1 MLNSLRALYHVA
13 AANLRVRLRD
23 RRLLAV
29 VAGCVYLGHLVVAG
43 QIELA
48 LAEQSYRGVEN
59 AAWMGALMSLT
70 ASMVVALFG
79 FYLVRG
85 ALARDRQAR
94 LGPLVAS
101 SPVGS
106 LTYLLGTWAGSVLFL
121 LCLVGVMAASV
132 TVLVVLRGHG
142 VPRPG
147 PLLAPFLLFS
157 VPVAAVTAALALAF
171 ECVPGLGGRV
181 GGGIY
186 FFLALGA
193 LILPIATA
201 LPMDLLGLTTLHE
214 SMTEALL
221 AQHPEATPGDMF
233 AFGYFEDVGTLTP
246 FRWDGVAVTAGLVGE
261 RLGLVLASGG
271 LVAGAGLFFRRFD
284 PSPEGWARRMRAIG
298 SGDADDAASSSG
310 ETDPIPGEAVPSSDP
325 SVSPDATD
333 ASARP
338 SLGTLPGRRTLRPL
352 RLIWAELKLA
362 LGSPSR
368 LWKLGAVGIAVAG
381 FVAPSSAGVLILAWL
396 WPMPLWAALGTRPA
410 VHQTTPL
417 LATTLYPRARR
428 VAAWAAGAL
437 VALGLTLG
445 PLLLGG
451 NGGVL
456 VGALFV
462 PALAL
467 AAGRL
472 AGTPRLFE
480 ITFLVLWYLGPANQ
494 QAALDFGGVTAA
506 PPATQIGFLGAAILF
521 LGGSVARR

>member
-1 MLNSLRALYHVA
+1 MLHTLRALYHVA

-59 AAWMGALMSLT
+59 AAWMGTLMSLT
-70 ASMVVALFG
+70 ASMVVLLFG

-94 LGPLVAS
+94 LGPLIAS

-106 LTYLLGTWAGSVLFL
+106 LAYLLGTWAGSALFL
-121 LCLVGVMAASV
+121 LSLVGVMAASV
-132 TVLVVLRGHG
+132 AVLVVLQGHG

-147 PLLAPFLLFS
+147 PLLTPFLLFS
-157 VPVAAVTAALALAF
+157 APVAAVTAALALAF

-181 GGGIY
+181 GGVLY
-186 FFLALGA
+186 FVLALAA
-193 LILPIATA
+193 LVLPVTTS

-214 SMTEALL
+214 SMVEALL
-221 AQHPEATPGDMF
+221 AQHPKATPGDMF
-233 AFGYFEDVGTLTP
+233 SFGYFKDVGGLTT
-246 FRWDGVAVTAGLVGE
+246 FRWDGVAATAGLVGQ
-261 RLGLVLASGG
+261 RLGLVLASMG
-271 LVAGAGLFFRRFD
+271 LVVGSGLFFRRFD
-284 PSPEGWARRMRAIG
+284 PSPEGWARTRRRVQDAVTAATDKAA
-298 SGDADDAASSSG
+298 SPTPDTSAAPSDDADR
-310 ETDPIPGEAVPSSDP
+310 
-325 SVSPDATD
+325 
-333 ASARP
+333 SARP

-352 RLIWAELKLA
+352 RLIGAELKLA
-362 LGSPSR
+362 LGSQS
-368 LWKLGAVGIAVAG
+368 WTWTLGALGIVVAG
-381 FVAPSSAGVLILAWL
+381 VVAPSSAGVLILAWL

-410 VHQTTPL
+410 VHQTGPL
-417 LATTLYPRARR
+417 LATTLYPRAQR
-428 VAAWAAGAL
+428 VAAWTAGAL

-445 PLLLGG
+445 PLLLAG
-451 NGGVL
+451 NWGVL
-456 VGALFV
+456 VGVAFV

-472 AGTPRLFE
+472 AGSPRLFE
-480 ITFLVLWYLGPANQ
+480 VTFLVLWYLGPTNR

-506 PPATQIGFLGAAILF
+506 PPATQIGFLGAALIL
-521 LGGSVARR
+521 LGLALIKRR

>member
-1 MLNSLRALYHVA
+1 MLNRLRAVSHVA

-43 QIELA
+43 DIELA

-59 AAWMGALMSLT
+59 AAWTGTLTSLT
-70 ASMVVALFG
+70 ASMVVLLFG

-85 ALARDRQAR
+85 ALERDRQAR
-94 LGPLVAS
+94 LGPLIAS

-106 LTYLLGTWAGSVLFL
+106 LAYLLGTWAGSALFL
-121 LCLVGVMAASV
+121 LGLVGVMAASGA
-132 TVLVVLRGHG
+132 VLVVLRGHG
-142 VPRPG
+142 GPQPG

-157 VPVAAVTAALALAF
+157 APVAAVTAALALAF
-171 ECVPGLGGRV
+171 ECVPGLQGRLGGV
-181 GGGIY
+181 LY
-186 FFLALGA
+186 FVLALGT
-193 LILPIATA
+193 LILPIAA
-201 LPMDLLGLTTLHE
+201 DLPMDLLGLTTLHE
-214 SMTEALL
+214 SMVEALL

-233 AFGYFEDVGTLTP
+233 AFGYFDDVGTLTP
-246 FRWDGVAVTAGLVGE
+246 FRWDGVAVTAGLVGQ
-261 RLGLVLASGG
+261 RLGLVLASVG

-298 SGDADDAASSSG
+298 AGAPD
-310 ETDPIPGEAVPSSDP
+310 EPPVPSSENGA
-325 SVSPDATD
+325 SPGGAAPASAPAPDTTD
-333 ASARP
+333 SSARP

-362 LGSPSR
+362 LGSRSR
-368 LWKLGAVGIAVAG
+368 TWWGGAIGIAVAG
-381 FVAPSSAGVLILAWL
+381 VVAPSSAGVLILAWL

-410 VHQTTPL
+410 VHRTTPL
-417 LATTLYPRARR
+417 LATALYPRAQR
-428 VAAWAAGAL
+428 VAAWGTGAL

-451 NGGVL
+451 NWGVL

-521 LGGSVARR
+521 LGVSVARR

>member
-1 MLNSLRALYHVA
+1 MHALRAAYHVA
-13 AANLRVRLRD
+13 KANLRVRLRD
-23 RRLLAV
+23 RRLLVV

-43 QIELA
+43 DIELA
-48 LAEQSYRGVEN
+48 LADQSYRGVEN
-59 AAWMGALMSLT
+59 AAWMGTLTSLT

-94 LGPLVAS
+94 LGPLIAS

-106 LTYLLGTWAGSVLFL
+106 LAYLLGTWAGSALFL
-121 LCLVGVMAASV
+121 LGLVGVMAASGA
-132 TVLVVLRGHG
+132 VLVVLRGHG

-147 PLLAPFLLFS
+147 PLLVPFLLFS
-157 VPVAAVTAALALAF
+157 GPVAAVTAALALAF

-181 GGGIY
+181 GGVLY
-186 FFLALGA
+186 FVLALGA

-214 SMTEALL
+214 SMVEALL

-246 FRWDGVAVTAGLVGE
+246 FRWDGVAVTAGLIGE
-261 RLGLVLASGG
+261 RLGLVLASVG

-298 SGDADDAASSSG
+298 SGDPDDAAPPSG
-310 ETDPIPGEAVPSSDP
+310 ETDSIPGVAVPSPDP
-325 SVSPDATD
+325 SAPPDAPD
-333 ASARP
+333 SAARP

-362 LGSPSR
+362 LGGQSR
-368 LWKLGAVGIAVAG
+368 LWKLGAIGIAVAG

-428 VAAWAAGAL
+428 GAAWAAGAL
-437 VALGLTLG
+437 VGLGLTLG

-456 VGALFV
+456 VGVLFV

-480 ITFLVLWYLGPANQ
+480 ITFLVLWYLGPANR
-494 QAALDFGGVTAA
+494 QAALDFGGVTTA

-521 LGGSVARR
+521 LGGSVVRR